1 MPDKNWY
8 ALYTKP
14 RWEKKISQLLNEKR
28 IENYLPLQK
37 VLKQWSD
44 RKKWIQEPLFRSYI
58 FVHILPDEYLPTLQT
73 AGVVKFVT
81 FERKAVVI
89 PAVQIEAI
97 KTYVQTGEEIAGEIP
112 DVRTGDRVV
121 VVRGSLKG
129 LEGRLVQIS
138 KKKRLRIMI
147 EGIQQSL
154 HIKVPLSHIKV
165 LAPSER

>member
-14 RWEKKISQLLNEKR
+14 RWEKKISHLLDEKR

-58 FVHILPDEYLPTLQT
+58 FVHILPDEHLSTLQT
-73 AGVVKFVT
+73 AGVVRFVS
-81 FERKAVVI
+81 FERKAVMI
-89 PAVQIEAI
+89 LPVQIEAI
-97 KTYVQTGEEIAGEIP
+97 KTFVQTGEECVDDSP

-154 HIKVPLSHIKV
+154 HIKVPLSYIR
-165 LAPSER
+165 LLEPAER